1 MNEKLSKLGDTLAQ
15 LAAMALVV
23 WYMVPPDERNL
34 WLMKTAKTISRLAA
48 DLAERAGRA
57 EMARELAGVRPAYER
72 PYLFSRLRDFAGRFY
87 DARRAS

>member
-1 MNEKLSKLGDTLAQ
+1 MNEKLNKLVDLVAQ
-15 LAAMALVV
+15 LVAMGLVV

-34 WLMKTAKTISRLAA
+34 WLMKTAKAVSKVAA

-72 PYLFSRLRDFAGRFY
+72 PYLFSKLRDFSSRFY